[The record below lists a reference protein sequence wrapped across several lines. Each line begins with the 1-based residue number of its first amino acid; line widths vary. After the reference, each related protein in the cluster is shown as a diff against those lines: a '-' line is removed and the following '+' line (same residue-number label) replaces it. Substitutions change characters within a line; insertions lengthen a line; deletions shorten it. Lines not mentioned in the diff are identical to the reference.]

1 MIHIQY
7 CFSFIRTYHRIPWY
21 QGRTHTTK
29 KRGSA
34 TAWYNLSHWSLAH
47 TQWQIYRK
55 FSVEVIRVKG
65 GNNHCIHKLAN
76 ISWEQAGEFVAMKWN
91 DQLSRFKIPSRI
103 WLKSLEQ
110 HDSRGSCSAST
121 MWVPIHIPQAVLISP
136 LKVETMSLEERRG

>member
-7 CFSFIRTYHRIPWY
+7 CFSFIRTYHKIPWY
-21 QGRTHTTK
+21 QGHTHTPK

-55 FSVEVIRVKG
+55 FSVEVKSQRRKQSL
-65 GNNHCIHKLAN
+65 HTQASQF
-76 ISWEQAGEFVAMKWN
+76 SWEQAGEFVAMKWN

-103 WLKSLEQ
+103 WLKSLKQ